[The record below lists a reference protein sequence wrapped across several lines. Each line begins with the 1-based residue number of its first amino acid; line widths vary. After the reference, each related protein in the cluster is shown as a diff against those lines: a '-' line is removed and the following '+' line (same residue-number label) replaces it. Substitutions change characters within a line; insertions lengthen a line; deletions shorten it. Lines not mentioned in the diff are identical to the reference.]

1 MPKNKLILSKKYSK
15 FYSANSK
22 KPEKWVVNLHQIK
35 QDTNEKVIIFSGKIR
50 RYVEVSSRKFDRIC
64 IDYLKVGSLPH
75 IQNRLY
81 QRNPYTSQQAVKIA
95 IEAETEEHAKP
106 KTKITEPANQIATT
120 KVSATTSK
128 DDGVN
133 SKLDE
138 LLTMIK
144 TQGQQEWNP
153 RASNTSAFPRQ
164 PQNQTFYYNQAHY
177 NNKRRLSCYFCLK
190 LSHRFSACRLASE
203 TDKQGITTRIQSV
216 RAARTTDK
224 RE

>member
-1 MPKNKLILSKKYSK
+1 M
-15 FYSANSK
+15 
-22 KPEKWVVNLHQIK
+22 VNLHQIK

-81 QRNPYTSQQAVKIA
+81 QRNPYTFQQAVKIA

-144 TQGQQEWNP
+144 TQGQQQWNT
-153 RASNTSAFPRQ
+153 RASNTSASPRQ
-164 PQNQTFYYNQAHY
+164 PQNQTFYNNQARD
-177 NNKRRLSCYFCLK
+177 NNKRKLSCYFCLK
-190 LSHRFSACRLASE
+190 RGHRYSVCRLASK
-203 TDKQGITTRIQSV
+203 TDKQAITACIKSNK
-216 RAARTTDK
+216 AAKIKSYTQKHPFNFQVVTPNSQGQRQ
-224 RE
+224 